1 MFDHQFGEDADD
13 RTIVRCQLAN
23 GCHFLEDAVNKLSST
38 ILVQEDSGET
48 SEPGPEM
55 ESLEIPEYL
64 PILPLRG
71 VVVYPHTAVPLTIGQ
86 PRSIRLVDDV
96 VTSQRLIGLVASRKP
111 ELELPGPEDLY
122 SYGTLAAIQRL
133 FRAPDGTIRLIVR
146 GLARFELGEFTA
158 LEPYLTARIYLK
170 PETVEEGVEIEAQV
184 RAAKDQFQKI
194 AELAPSLPREILGSV
209 LLLDDPLHVVY
220 TIANYQRMGIA
231 EAQELLEEDAAI
243 VKLQSLN
250 NLLSREVEVLSLGQQ
265 IQQEA
270 RTEIEKV
277 QREFFLREQLKAIQR
292 ELGEADEQG
301 AEIEEFRKRIEVA
314 QMPEE
319 AEKQSRREL
328 DRLARLPTAAAEY
341 GVIRTYLDWLVSL
354 PWSKVTQ
361 DNLDLVNARKVLDD
375 DHYGLEDVK
384 ERILEYLAIRKLKL
398 ERKDEQSAVPE
409 DEIRREREGLILCFV
424 GPPGVGKTSLGR
436 SIARATNRMFIR
448 ISLGGVHDEAEIRGH
463 RRTYIGAMPGRI
475 LQALRRV
482 ESHNPVFMLDEVD
495 KLGRDFRG
503 DPASALLEVLDP
515 EQNREFRD
523 HYLEVSYNLSQV
535 MFITTA
541 NWLETIP
548 APLLDR
554 MEVIMLSGYTDR
566 EKVAIARGY
575 LIPRQ
580 IRENGLRLEEVE
592 FSDESL
598 FTVIRSYTR
607 EAGVRNLER
616 EIGGICRKVATRI
629 AEGKTEKM
637 KITPELVGELL
648 GKPRF
653 LGMEEVAERTSI
665 PGVATGLAYTPT
677 GGDVLFIEA
686 TSMPGTKQFLLTGS
700 LGEVMKESAQAALSH
715 IRGMSD
721 ELSIPTDYW
730 EKHDLHI
737 HIPAGAQPKDGPSA
751 GVTMAVALASLV
763 TGRIVR
769 SDVGMTG
776 EVTLRGK
783 VLPVGGIK
791 EKVLAAHRAC
801 LKTVLLPRRN
811 EKDLDDI
818 PEEVRQEM
826 SFVFIDTV
834 ADAIKSALDGKAT
847 KRKRKS
853 SSTKTRKKTSTVSN
867 RKKSTTAVSKRGKR
881 SKKSGNS
888 N

>member
-38 ILVQEDSGET
+38 ILVQKDSGET

-96 VTSQRLIGLVASRKP
+96 VTGQRLIGLVASRKP

-292 ELGEADEQG
+292 ELGEVDEQG

-361 DNLDLVNARKVLDD
+361 DNLDLVNARQVLDD

-436 SIARATNRMFIR
+436 SIA
-448 ISLGGVHDEAEIRGH
+448 
-463 RRTYIGAMPGRI
+463 
-475 LQALRRV
+475 
-482 ESHNPVFMLDEVD
+482 
-495 KLGRDFRG
+495 
-503 DPASALLEVLDP
+503 
-515 EQNREFRD
+515 
-523 HYLEVSYNLSQV
+523 
-535 MFITTA
+535 
-541 NWLETIP
+541 WL
-548 APLLDR
+548 
-554 MEVIMLSGYTDR
+554 
-566 EKVAIARGY
+566 
-575 LIPRQ
+575 
-580 IRENGLRLEEVE
+580 
-592 FSDESL
+592 
-598 FTVIRSYTR
+598 
-607 EAGVRNLER
+607 
-616 EIGGICRKVATRI
+616 
-629 AEGKTEKM
+629 
-637 KITPELVGELL
+637 
-648 GKPRF
+648 
-653 LGMEEVAERTSI
+653 
-665 PGVATGLAYTPT
+665 
-677 GGDVLFIEA
+677 
-686 TSMPGTKQFLLTGS
+686 
-700 LGEVMKESAQAALSH
+700 
-715 IRGMSD
+715 
-721 ELSIPTDYW
+721 
-730 EKHDLHI
+730 
-737 HIPAGAQPKDGPSA
+737 
-751 GVTMAVALASLV
+751 
-763 TGRIVR
+763 
-769 SDVGMTG
+769 
-776 EVTLRGK
+776 
-783 VLPVGGIK
+783 
-791 EKVLAAHRAC
+791 
-801 LKTVLLPRRN
+801 
-811 EKDLDDI
+811 
-818 PEEVRQEM
+818 
-826 SFVFIDTV
+826 
-834 ADAIKSALDGKAT
+834 
-847 KRKRKS
+847 
-853 SSTKTRKKTSTVSN
+853 
-867 RKKSTTAVSKRGKR
+867 
-881 SKKSGNS
+881 
-888 N
+888 